1 MGALNW
7 NKSFALEQAAEDA
20 ELLQEL
26 VEIFKDSFRSD
37 CALIEAGLAG
47 KDVQQICSAAH
58 SIKGASASL
67 GIDGITAIAR
77 EIENDSRAGNTTV
90 AQQKIA
96 ELVAMMTELEKL

>member
-7 NKSFALEQAAEDA
+7 NKSFAMEQAAEDA

-26 VEIFKDSFRSD
+26 VEIFKESFRSD
-37 CALIEAGLAG
+37 CTLIQAGIAG
-47 KDVQQICSAAH
+47 QDVQKICGAAH

-77 EIENDSRAGNTTV
+77 EIETDARAGNTEV
-90 AQQKIA
+90 ARQRIA
-96 ELVAMMTELEKL
+96 ELIEMMKELNAL

>member
-7 NKSFALEQAAEDA
+7 NKTFAMEQAAEDA

-26 VEIFKDSFRSD
+26 IEIFKDSFKSD
-37 CALIEAGLAG
+37 CALIQAGIAG
-47 KDVQQICSAAH
+47 QDVQKICGAAH

-67 GIDGITAIAR
+67 GIDGITEIAR
-77 EIENDSRAGNTTV
+77 EIETDARAGNTAV

-96 ELVAMMTELEKL
+96 DLVGMMTELNTL